1 MPPRKRSPE
10 NVGLPKRW
18 SFRHGAY
25 YYQVP
30 EGLRHMWDG
39 KALFRLGGS
48 LAQAHAEYAK
58 RVAESE
64 KGGEVRTIGDLLDK
78 YELRVIPTLSET
90 NKTASRSHIRALRRV
105 FQDYPLKDLEPI
117 DCYKYYDSRSA
128 KVSAKHEIGLLK
140 SACQY
145 AIQWGDIKAHPIKDV
160 KIKGQNSVA
169 ERYVTDDEIRTV
181 LNHADRSQFGTKV
194 CQAYIKL
201 KLLTGIRKSD
211 LLKLTRASIT
221 DDGLELRQG
230 KTGKGIVFEWSDALH
245 MAVDESL
252 AARPNKESIYL
263 FCNRAGGC
271 YVDAHGKAGTFDNL
285 WTDFMGRVRAEL
297 TKQGKTLEHFTEHD
311 LRGKVG
317 SDAESDE
324 RAAQLLDHSTTAVT
338 RKHYRRRLKV
348 VKPAA

>member
-10 NVGLPKRW
+10 NLGLPKRW
-18 SFRHGAY
+18 CYRHGAY

-30 EGLRHMWDG
+30 PALRHFWDD
-39 KALFRLGGS
+39 KSMFRLGAS
-48 LAQAHAEYAK
+48 LAEAHSAFAA
-58 RVAESE
+58 RVRDSE
-64 KGGEVRTIGDLLDK
+64 KSDVVRTIGDLLDK
-78 YELRVIPTLSET
+78 YELRVMPTLSPT
-90 NKTASRSHIRALRRV
+90 NRTASQSHIRALRRV
-105 FQDYPLKDLEPI
+105 FQDYPLNLLEPI
-117 DCYKYYDSRSA
+117 DCYKYYDIRSA
-128 KVSAKHEIGLLK
+128 KVSAKHEISLMK

-160 KIKGQNSVA
+160 KIKGQQSVS
-169 ERYVTDDEIRTV
+169 ERYVTDDEIRAV
-181 LNHADRSQFGTKV
+181 LSHTDRSQFGTRV

-211 LLKLTRASIT
+211 MLKLTRASIT
-221 DDGLELRQG
+221 DEGLELHQG
-230 KTGKGIVFEWSDALH
+230 KTGKGIVFQWSDALH
-245 MAVDESL
+245 MAVDEAL
-252 AARPNKESIYL
+252 EARPNKNSIYL
-263 FCNRAGGC
+263 FCGRSGGC
-271 YVDAHGKAGTFDNL
+271 YVDSNGKAGVFDNL
-285 WTDFMGRVRAEL
+285 WTDFLDRVKAEL
-297 TKQGKTLEHFTEHD
+297 VKQGKTLEHFTEHD